1 MNVSAWLDSAT
12 KRLEAAGVE
21 SARLEAQVLAS
32 HALGIERSLLITRL
46 EQTIPSDAERLLNR
60 RERREPLAYILG
72 NREFYGRRFRVDPA
86 VLIPRQETETLLELA
101 IMAATQGGSVL
112 DVGTGSG
119 CLAISLKLERPD
131 LDVWACDL
139 SPAALEVARSNAA
152 ELGAE
157 VRFVESDLLNAFE
170 GPLFDLVVSNPPYI
184 AEGTFLQ
191 PEIAHHEPSL
201 ALYAG
206 FDGMAIYRRL
216 AAESRRVLNPGGT
229 VCLEVG
235 DGQAEAVRELFQ
247 DWSLLEARHDLL
259 GIARA
264 IRLAPS

>member
-1 MNVSAWLDSAT
+1 MNVSAWLDSAI

-32 HALGIERSLLITRL
+32 HAIEVERSLLITRL
-46 EQTIPSDAERLLNR
+46 ELPIPDTAEQLLDRRLK
-60 RERREPLAYILG
+60 REPLAYILG
-72 NREFYGRRFRVDPA
+72 YREFYGRRFLVSPA
-86 VLIPRQETETLLELA
+86 VLIPRQETETLLEMA
-101 IMAATQGGSVL
+101 IKAAPQRGSVL

-131 LDVWACDL
+131 LTVWACDL
-139 SPAALEVARSNAA
+139 SPAALDVACSNAA
-152 ELGAE
+152 ELDAE
-157 VRFVESDLLNAFE
+157 VRFIVSDLLEALE
-170 GPLFDLVVSNPPYI
+170 GWRFDLIVSNPPYI
-184 AEGTFLQ
+184 AEGTPLQ

-206 FDGMAIYRRL
+206 CDGMAIYRRL
-216 AAESRRVLNPGGT
+216 AAESLRVLKPVGA

-235 DGQAEAVRELFQ
+235 DGQADAVCELFEG
-247 DWSLLEARHDLL
+247 WVLVEARHDLL
-259 GIARA
+259 GIVRA